1 MWPTD
6 KRPIDVPHKKSALG
20 LLAGLGIGVVIGLLR
35 AIFRTNSKH
44 SKSPHEPS
52 HKPHSKSE
60 GSLTGI
66 ASQGGDFSETREDSA
81 GCNLEPTPSLSV
93 EPRLVLLPE
102 LQTLL
107 THADASPG
115 DSAAEIE
122 LQQESSAGLPE
133 TSDSRPESVL
143 LTQLAWEIPWTSK
156 PPSNP
161 EAEHESQQKPR
172 HVLEIAASQLHSD
185 TLQKSVVASSGE
197 SITIAEAELID
208 DQLKAIDIT
217 PNSSLSYDRPENDN
231 SIEIESDR
239 SHEVD
244 STYNRTVE
252 KSSTRSLIHRPKPAE
267 SSQEYISSVASCL
280 PSEYLRWNRW
290 IFEQALSPTRT
301 NQDVYLS
308 ITPTI
313 LAGIASNYTE
323 SPPSPQGAEEG
334 FATAVATAYGSII
347 ARDSRL
353 RELRTCDPEGVPLC
367 LAFLA
372 ISVLAAYR
380 MQSDEEA
387 SGGAYYLRLAEL
399 LACEM
404 VAGHP
409 RGFDPD
415 VFESLW
421 IFVQRWLAD
430 KTGDRLAMPS
440 LEGGIRRF
448 VGLPLTH
455 VPLRRLDIEKLP
467 AFFVWA
473 GYTPGVRVPAA
484 KLLFDLER
492 WVRSY
497 AVFSSAGISAVMGE
511 RRHAVLVQIGH
522 ELGAWDG
529 SITESSG
536 RRSASV
542 GLLLDIVRYRPDLFY
557 LPRRP
562 VGFPVHF
569 DDGAHVFDAG
579 DDGWYEPL
587 RVPVDDGPELSDGF
601 EWTSEDSVSFRRSPA
616 SIVPLGP
623 SPDYTGFLSR
633 SNLLCGTACA
643 VLCQEAII
651 QKAADYLRASTGR
664 HCTPVSDP
672 HLPAG
677 WRLFANIKPENRVD
691 IPDGL
696 EALALASDVD
706 IICVGGLRLGRRNEW
721 LVGAPPRIIV
731 TGLEKNEVAK
741 LDGQVVGIGEDGVL
755 QVNGHLLDPRVHVID
770 AGGLQRKIE
779 IVEPRIGC
787 RTRLDHVH
795 PNAHYLTLPA
805 GRWYLVG
812 PVPGQTSGP
821 IECPRP
827 GRICNA
833 DFDPVWAISFGA
845 GPGANVIAIQ
855 RDPLPP
861 GPITYVEATSRPRLR
876 QWAYII
882 YSASIRRP
890 KFVSLL
896 PNSDNRSIVA
906 IWKMYMRSARQ
917 IKRQEGRRRQ

>member
-1 MWPTD
+1 MWSAD
-6 KRPIDVPHKKSALG
+6 KRRTDIPNKKSAFCF
-20 LLAGLGIGVVIGLLR
+20 LAGIGIGVVIGVWR
-35 AIFRTNSKH
+35 AIFRTNPKQLEPSRGLSHKRH
-44 SKSPHEPS
+44 SKSDS
-52 HKPHSKSE
+52 V
-60 GSLTGI
+60 LTGM
-66 ASQGGDFSETREDSA
+66 ASERDGFREVREDGA
-81 GCNLEPTPSLSV
+81 GCNIEPSPSFSV
-93 EPRLVLLPE
+93 EPQVGVLRE
-102 LQTLL
+102 LQTSVP
-107 THADASPG
+107 HAEVSPG
-115 DSAAEIE
+115 DSAGEIV
-122 LQQESSAGLPE
+122 LQGEPAARLPDTADSTPEGVQIHLASVGDSSDLQAL
-133 TSDSRPESVL
+133 RVL
-143 LTQLAWEIPWTSK
+143 
-156 PPSNP
+156 PSNP
-161 EAEHESQQKPR
+161 ETER
-172 HVLEIAASQLHSD
+172 LHWD
-185 TLQKSVVASSGE
+185 TPEEAVVAFGEASIAVAQEE
-197 SITIAEAELID
+197 SIG
-208 DQLKAIDIT
+208 DQLKAPDIT
-217 PNSSLSYDRPENDN
+217 PDISLPYDHKESD
-231 SIEIESDR
+231 SAIDVESDR
-239 SHEVD
+239 PHEVD
-244 STYNRTVE
+244 STSNRAVE
-252 KSSTRSLIHRPKPAE
+252 KPSTRPVIHRPKPAE
-267 SSQEYISSVASCL
+267 STQEYVSSVASLL

-290 IFEQALSPTRT
+290 IFEQALAPTRK

-323 SPPSPQGAEEG
+323 SPPSPQDAERA
-334 FATAVATAYGSII
+334 FVSAVAAAYGSII
-347 ARDSRL
+347 ARDGRL
-353 RELRTCDPEGVPLC
+353 RELRACDAEGLPLC

-387 SGGAYYLRLAEL
+387 SGAAYYLRLAEL

-430 KTGDRLAMPS
+430 KSGDRLAMPS
-440 LEGGIRRF
+440 PEGGIRRF

-455 VPLRRLDIEKLP
+455 VPLRRLDIEKLS

-473 GYTPGVRVPAA
+473 GYTHGVRVPET

-497 AVFSSAGISAVMGE
+497 AVFSSAGVSAVMGE
-511 RRHAVLVQIGH
+511 RRRAVLVQIGH

-529 SITESSG
+529 SVTESSG

-542 GLLLDIVRYRPDLFY
+542 GLMLDIVRYRPDLFY

-569 DDGAHVFDAG
+569 DDGVHVFDAG

-587 RVPVDDGPELSDGF
+587 RVPVVDGLELSDGF
-601 EWTSEDSVSFRRSPA
+601 EWRSEDSVSFRRPPA

-633 SNLLCGTACA
+633 SNLLRGTGCA
-643 VLCQEAII
+643 VLCQEAVV
-651 QKAADYLRASTGR
+651 QKAADYLRATTGR
-664 HCTPVSDP
+664 QCTPVSDP
-672 HLPAG
+672 HLPAR
-677 WRLFANIKPENRVD
+677 WRLFANIKPEHRVD

-696 EALALASDVD
+696 EALTLASDVD
-706 IICVGGLRLGRRNEW
+706 IICVGGLRLGRRSEW
-721 LVGAPPRIIV
+721 LVGAPPKIIV
-731 TGLEKNEVAK
+731 TGLDKNEVAK
-741 LDGQVVGIGEDGVL
+741 LDGQVVRIDEDGVL

-787 RTRLDHVH
+787 RTRLNDLD
-795 PNAHYLTLPA
+795 PDAHYLTLPA
-805 GRWYLVG
+805 GQWYLVG
-812 PVPGQTSGP
+812 PVPGQATGP
-821 IECPRP
+821 IECLRP
-827 GRICNA
+827 GRICNT

-855 RDPLPP
+855 RDPQPP
-861 GPITYVEATSRPRLR
+861 RPITDVKVISPPHLQR
-876 QWAYII
+876 WADII

-896 PNSDNRSIVA
+896 PNSDSRPIEAV
-906 IWKMYMRSARQ
+906 WKMYMRSARQ
-917 IKRQEGRRRQ
+917 IKRQKRRSQ